1 MAIASIIRARGGGK
15 RRWGGMVDHGRGVE
29 QVPVPFKI
37 RGKGCRKRP
46 PREVTKHMVI

>member
-1 MAIASIIRARGGGK
+1 MAIAPITHTRGWGK
-15 RRWGGMVDHGRGVE
+15 RRGGGMVDHGRGVE

-37 RGKGCRKRP
+37 RGKGCRKIP